1 MKKLLYALGFLILP
15 IGGCQEEINPAV
27 KTSLSEAELSDLL
40 FTREEEKLAHD
51 VYTYAFEKYG
61 VSIFQNIS
69 RSETQ
74 HINSVLQVMGA
85 YQLSDPLDGSISL
98 GEFTNTSLQNLYSE
112 LTSKVDISL
121 EEATKVGL
129 LIEDMDI
136 LDLQLAIASTQKPEL
151 IQLYEKLKCGS
162 ENHMRAFYNQATT
175 LGVTYN
181 PSYITIEEFDR
192 IVNSSNTTC
201 QPN

>member
-15 IGGCQEEINPAV
+15 IVGCQEDINPAV
-27 KTSLSEAELSDLL
+27 KTGLSEAELSDLL

-74 HINSVLQVMGA
+74 HINSVLQIMDS
-85 YQLSDPLDGSISL
+85 YQLTDPLNGSVSPGEFSDP
-98 GEFTNTSLQNLYSE
+98 TLQNLYSE
-112 LTSKVDISL
+112 LTSKADISL
-121 EEATKVGL
+121 EEAIKVGL

-136 LDLQLAIASTQKPEL
+136 LDLQLAIASTQNPEL

-175 LGVTYN
+175 LGVTYT
-181 PSYITIEEFDR
+181 PSYLSIAEFDR

>member
-1 MKKLLYALGFLILP
+1 ML
-15 IGGCQEEINPAV
+15 NP
-27 KTSLSEAELSDLL
+27 SLTEVELSDLL

-51 VYTYAFEKYG
+51 VYAHAFEKYR
-61 VSIFQNIS
+61 VPIFQNAS

-74 HINSVLQVMGA
+74 YINSVLQVMGA
-85 YQLSDPLDGSISL
+85 YQLSDPLNGSISP
-98 GEFTNTSLQNLYSE
+98 GEFTNSTLQSLYSE
-112 LTSKVDISL
+112 LTSKVYISL

-136 LDLQLAIASTQKPEL
+136 FELELTKASTQKPEL

-162 ENHMRAFYNQATT
+162 ENHMRAFYNLASMISVSYT
-175 LGVTYN
+175 
-181 PSYITIEEFDR
+181 PSYISIAEFDR
-192 IVNSSNTTC
+192 IVNSSITTC